1 MFDGLG
7 FTEQIP
13 PSLHDEV
20 RIGSA
25 ITLGIRSEHLEVQEH
40 RGGSVCRRP
49 PSCCPTSS
57 SARTS
62 GQCRR

>member
-20 RIGSA
+20 CIRSA
-25 ITLGIRSEHLEVQEH
+25 ITLGIRSEHLEVQDTEVA
-40 RGGSVCRRP
+40 RFVADRR
-49 PSCCPTSS
+49 
-57 SARTS
+57 R
-62 GQCRR
+62 